1 MRRRLAN
8 PPLHP
13 RPRRRNDA
21 PLPVRPSGRGFGVA
35 REETALSNAIVF
47 TIAFYGLAIS
57 TLVAGLLV
65 VTLRNIVHAAIAL
78 ITTFFFVAWLYLMMS
93 ADLLWV
99 AQLLIYAGAIPVLI
113 VFAIMLTRR
122 AMSDTSNADS
132 SNVAWAAVIAA
143 SVFLLFIVV
152 LMPAA
157 WRVGHYPDQQVG
169 TTATIGAELVNRYA
183 VPFELVSVL
192 LLVGLIGAVVLARRQ
207 GE

>member
-1 MRRRLAN
+1 
-8 PPLHP
+8 
-13 RPRRRNDA
+13 
-21 PLPVRPSGRGFGVA
+21 VA
-35 REETALSNAIVF
+35 REEAALSNSVVF
-47 TIAFYGLAIS
+47 TLAFYVVAMS

-78 ITTFFFVAWLYLMMS
+78 IATFFLVAWLYLMLN

-113 VFAIMLTRR
+113 IFAVMLTRR
-122 AMSDTSNADS
+122 SMSDTSNADS
-132 SNVAWAAVIAA
+132 SNAVWAAVIAA
-143 SVFLLFIVV
+143 AVFLLFIVV

-157 WRVGHYPDQQVG
+157 WRVGHYPDQLVG
-169 TTATIGAELVNRYA
+169 TTAVIGAELVNRYG